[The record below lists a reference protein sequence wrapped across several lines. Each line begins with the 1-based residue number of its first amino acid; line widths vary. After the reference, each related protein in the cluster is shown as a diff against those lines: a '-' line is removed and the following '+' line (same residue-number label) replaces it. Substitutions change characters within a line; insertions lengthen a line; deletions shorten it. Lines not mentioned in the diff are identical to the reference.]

1 MTSDILHP
9 DTLLP
14 GDTVGPFKILDV
26 LGAGGLGRVFKVE
39 QDSKVYALKMA
50 TRLPGQRAPGEE
62 DVDGRCQREAS
73 AMLAR
78 MPDPHFPRVF
88 HVGRWPDP
96 EAGFL
101 FVVMEYVDGWPF
113 HEWRYEKHPSAA
125 QLVDVLL
132 PLVRTLDEMHRRG
145 MHHRDLHAGNVLI
158 RKEDSWPFLLDLGS
172 VSMPGARTLTQG
184 MPPINLTIIPPEALE
199 QAMQHGDEARF
210 EGGPAV
216 DLYALGVLL
225 YSALTD
231 GHPINME
238 LPPERLAAAIRLR
251 MPRPPHRVNPKVPP
265 SLGAIAMRLLAKRPE
280 DRYESAHALYQALWE
295 ANKQRTSRAWKVP
308 LDLPESG
315 PAPMTEEEWQ
325 ERKLDEDR
333 ARGAPEDR
341 VQQEGQA
348 PPAQYVEV
356 APPVEELF
364 APMRAGAARSR
375 QQRLTWMR
383 VRRPLVGAL
392 SCALVVGLGAL
403 VGWGALRR
411 DTPPVVAVRPTA
423 LADGTAARQEVA
435 PPENPPEADRAAAPP
450 VAVSTPAAA
459 ATPAMPQK
467 DDASVKMPKKAPPL
481 KMQPKSAGTVGKALA
496 LTLTCT
502 GLACTGAQ
510 VRPAPPSEE
519 CPPGAVEAMKQW
531 GINVGDVHSAV
542 FTASRRMNPSIRIIT
557 VKEGPTSLSVSRED
571 WGSMPDY
578 DLTGRLILGERVHG
592 RLTQAQTRDG
602 KETFPICMELLD
614 YDERVRGVVR
624 EPDGGPDTARVFFG
638 VWVKAVSRFE

>member
-39 QDSKVYALKMA
+39 QGSKVYALKMA

-78 MPDPHFPRVF
+78 SPDPHLPRVF

-113 HEWRYEKHPSAA
+113 HEWRYEQHPSAA
-125 QLVDVLL
+125 QLLDVLL

-158 RKEDSWPFLLDLGS
+158 RKEDAWPFLLDLGS

-199 QAMQHGDEARF
+199 QARLHGDDARF
-210 EGGPAV
+210 EGGTAV

-251 MPRPPHRVNPKVPP
+251 MPRPPHRVNPRVPL
-265 SLGAIAMRLLAKRPE
+265 SLSAIAMRLLAKRPE

-295 ANKQRTSRAWKVP
+295 ANKQRASRAWKVP

-315 PAPMTEEEWQ
+315 PAPITEEEWQ
-325 ERKLDEDR
+325 ERKLDEER
-333 ARGAPEDR
+333 ARSALEALAR
-341 VQQEGQA
+341 QEGQA
-348 PPAQYVEV
+348 PIEQDAEV
-356 APPVEELF
+356 APPAEELF
-364 APMRAGAARSR
+364 APMRDGAARSK
-375 QQRLTWMR
+375 QQRITWMR
-383 VRRPLVGAL
+383 VRRPLAWAL
-392 SCALVVGLGAL
+392 SCALVVGLVAL
-403 VGWGALRR
+403 AWLGIARR
-411 DTPPVVAVRPTA
+411 DTPPVAAARPTA
-423 LADGTAARQEVA
+423 LAGRTEASQEVA
-435 PPENPPEADRAAAPP
+435 PAENPPEADRAATPP
-450 VAVSTPAAA
+450 VAVSTPAAVA
-459 ATPAMPQK
+459 PPAMPQK
-467 DDASVKMPKKAPPL
+467 DDASVKMPKNAPPPQR
-481 KMQPKSAGTVGKALA
+481 QPKSVGSVGKALA
-496 LTLTCT
+496 LSVTCT
-502 GLACTGAQ
+502 SLACTGAQ
-510 VRPAPPSEE
+510 VRPSPPPEE
-519 CPPGAVEAMKQW
+519 CPPGAVETMKQW
-531 GINVGDVHSAV
+531 GIKVGDMHLATFPPSLGIRVMTVH
-542 FTASRRMNPSIRIIT
+542 
-557 VKEGPTSLSVSRED
+557 EGPTSLYITGGQ

-578 DLTGRLILGERVHG
+578 DLIGRLILGERVHG
-592 RLTQAQTRDG
+592 RLTQARTRDG
-602 KETFPICMELLD
+602 KKTFPICMELWDLE
-614 YDERVRGVVR
+614 ERARGVVR
-624 EPDGGPDTARVFFG
+624 EPGGGPDTARIYSSVG
-638 VWVKAVSRFE
+638 AKAVRRFE